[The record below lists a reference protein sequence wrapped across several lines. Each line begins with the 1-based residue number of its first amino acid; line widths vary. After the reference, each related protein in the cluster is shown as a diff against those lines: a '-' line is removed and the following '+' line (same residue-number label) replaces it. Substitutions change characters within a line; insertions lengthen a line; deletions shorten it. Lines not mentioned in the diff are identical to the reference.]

1 MGYFPGMSLR
11 WGPPY
16 GRFWNPP
23 VQTLS
28 HDELRRLQLERL
40 GHALERIWTRPI
52 PFFRRKLEA
61 AHLTPADIRSLADLA
76 AIPVTVKE
84 ELRASERDVPPFG
97 DYRGARLENC
107 VRVGASTGTSGRPT
121 YILWTRRDLEVD
133 DEAACRGRYRWGLR
147 PGMSCA
153 HAHPFGLYGGGWHF
167 SHGLE
172 ALGVL
177 NVPLGPPATA
187 AQVDDAVEVWRRVR
201 PAEVRL
207 FGNAAAK
214 FSEGARRRGLD
225 PARDLGLAGAG
236 EDPRAQYRTVSAGL
250 EALGML
256 GTACAEADGA
266 HVCEDLAIAEV
277 LDRRSRRPVGD
288 GERGVLVV
296 TTLEKDN
303 LVLRY
308 DLEDVV
314 RTNYRPCPCGET
326 HVRLF
331 WEGRLKDVVPV
342 AGHELLPIDVAL
354 ALAAVPHLAGSLPEY
369 QIVRRRSD
377 DGRLHLRLELPSE
390 MPEPDFPAAVE
401 RALAERPGV
410 ATKLRAVPPGTLPP
424 SDFNAARVV
433 AAER

>member
-11 WGPPY
+11 WGPPD

-61 AHLTPADIRSLADLA
+61 AHLAPADIRSLADLA

-97 DYRGARLENC
+97 DYRGPRLEDC

-225 PARDLGLAGAG
+225 PARDLGLTVAG

-266 HVCEDLAIAEV
+266 HVCEDLAIVEI
-277 LDRRSRRPVGD
+277 LDRRTRRPVGD
-288 GERGVLVV
+288 GARGVLIV

-303 LVLRY
+303 LMLRY

-331 WEGRLKDVVPV
+331 WEGRAKDIVPV
-342 AGHELLPIDVAL
+342 AGRELLPIDVAL
-354 ALAAVPHLAGSLPEY
+354 ALAAVPDLTRSSPEY

-401 RALAERPGV
+401 RALAERLGV
-410 ATKLRAVPPGTLPP
+410 ATKLRVVPHGTLPRF
-424 SDFNAARVV
+424 DFKAARVV
-433 AAER
+433 DAEP

>member
-11 WGPPY
+11 WGPPD

-28 HDELRRLQLERL
+28 PDELRRLQLERL

-61 AHLTPADIRSLADLA
+61 AHLTPADIR
-76 AIPVTVKE
+76 
-84 ELRASERDVPPFG
+84 
-97 DYRGARLENC
+97 
-107 VRVGASTGTSGRPT
+107 
-121 YILWTRRDLEVD
+121 
-133 DEAACRGRYRWGLR
+133 
-147 PGMSCA
+147 
-153 HAHPFGLYGGGWHF
+153 
-167 SHGLE
+167 
-172 ALGVL
+172 
-177 NVPLGPPATA
+177 

-225 PARDLGLAGAG
+225 PARDLGLTVAG

-266 HVCEDLAIAEV
+266 HVCEDLAIVEI
-277 LDRRSRRPVGD
+277 LDRRTRRPVGD
-288 GERGVLVV
+288 GERGVLVI

-303 LVLRY
+303 LMLRY

-331 WEGRLKDVVPV
+331 WEGRAKDIVPV
-342 AGHELLPIDVAL
+342 AGRE
-354 ALAAVPHLAGSLPEY
+354 
-369 QIVRRRSD
+369 
-377 DGRLHLRLELPSE
+377 
-390 MPEPDFPAAVE
+390 
-401 RALAERPGV
+401 
-410 ATKLRAVPPGTLPP
+410 
-424 SDFNAARVV
+424 
-433 AAER
+433 